1 MVKNEIEKSTKV
13 TDFPTNTE
21 NPFLKQVVEEVQGHI
36 IKRSQMSTGSTK
48 KAILQAVDP
57 ETGESVGYTSFV
69 RQIEVDDD
77 KFTKV
82 YASNLQA
89 FFNLSKTGVRVLAY
103 VFTCMHISRD
113 TILFDIDE
121 AMKYTG
127 YKAHRS
133 VYDGLA
139 ELLKAEIIAR
149 GKKDNIY
156 YINPMIIFNGNRIN
170 FIRQYVKKSE
180 AQKPLI
186 EDQKSLTEAQQ
197 KFFEH
202 AANEDT
208 EACLREQGREDAQA
222 EEQRPEM
229 WTDLPDN
236 DPAFQAYIE
245 DARQKW
251 MKGRRP
257 VEQDWTKP
265 NLSAKPIPFKNKK

>member
-36 IKRSQMSTGSTK
+36 IKRSQMSTGATR

-186 EDQKSLTEAQQ
+186 EDQKPLSDAQK
-197 KFFEH
+197 KFFEQ
-202 AANEDT
+202 AVN
-208 EACLREQGREDAQA
+208 EDAQA

-265 NLSAKPIPFKNKK
+265 NPNTRPIPFKNKK